1 MDVHSDPDVALMLR
15 VKQGDRAAFDLLIEK
30 YRKPLLNV
38 IARTIGRQTDA
49 EDLAQDVFVRVYR
62 AAHRY
67 EPAAKFSTWLY
78 TIARRVCLN
87 YARTQALR
95 RWFSLTGEPDDAQ
108 DAPND
113 ATNDPPDSRALD
125 PAQDLERRELQR
137 IVAQAVAALPERLR
151 FAVVLR
157 RYEELSY
164 EEIAN
169 ILDCTV
175 TAAKLRVHRAN
186 ALLAHRL
193 APYVRENP

>member
-1 MDVHSDPDVALMLR
+1 MDFRSDPDVVLMLR
-15 VKQGDRAAFDLLIEK
+15 VKDGDRAAFDALIEK
-30 YRKPLLNV
+30 YGRPLLNV
-38 IARTIGRQTDA
+38 IARTIGRDADA

-62 AAHRY
+62 AAPGY
-67 EPAAKFSTWLY
+67 QPTAKFSTWLY

-87 YARTQALR
+87 HVRAQSLR
-95 RWFSLTGEPDDAQ
+95 RWLSFSGGEDDPDE
-108 DAPND
+108 AP
-113 ATNDPPDSRALD
+113 NDPPDPRTPN

-164 EEIAN
+164 EEIADV
-169 ILDCTV
+169 LGCSV

-186 ALLAHRL
+186 AILADRL
-193 APYVRENP
+193 APYVQEKP

>member
-1 MDVHSDPDVALMLR
+1 MLR
-15 VKQGDRAAFDLLIEK
+15 VRDGDRAAFEVLIEK
-30 YRKPLLNV
+30 YRQPLLNV
-38 IARTIGRQTDA
+38 IARTIGRQADA

-62 AAHRY
+62 AAPRY
-67 EPAAKFSTWLY
+67 EPTAKFSTWLY
-78 TIARRVCLN
+78 TIARRICLN
-87 YARTQALR
+87 HVRAQSLR
-95 RWFSLTGEPDDAQ
+95 RWFSWTSEHDDPD

-113 ATNDPPDSRALD
+113 PPDPRAPD

-164 EEIAN
+164 EEIAE
-169 ILDCTV
+169 ILGCTV

-186 ALLAHRL
+186 ALLADRL
-193 APYVRENP
+193 GPYVKEQP